1 MVNTKKAKNK
11 KKTEP
16 DFVESDDDFEVT
28 NDSGTQQQ
36 PRKFNAGKYYGPP
49 MLPIEWHVG
58 ATRFMFKTCKFCRKR
73 CKLCKKSNFSFP

>member
-16 DFVESDDDFEVT
+16 DFVDSDDDFEVA
-28 NDSGTQQQ
+28 NDSGTQQ